1 MDWQPLA
8 QAALEARR
16 RSYSPYSH
24 FAVGAAL
31 LVGSGEIF
39 VGSNVENRSYGLT
52 LCAERVAATSAV
64 AAGHLDFVAIAIA
77 AEGHPPARPC
87 GMCLDTL
94 AEFAPDL
101 PVLLINTAGERE
113 ELRLNQLLPQPF
125 RFPVQ

>member
-113 ELRLNQLLPQPF
+113 ELRLNQLLTQPF

>member
-8 QAALEARR
+8 RAAFEARR
-16 RSYSPYSH
+16 CSYSPYSH

-31 LVGSGEIF
+31 LVGSGDVFI
-39 VGSNVENRSYGLT
+39 GSNVENRSYGLT
-52 LCAERVAATSAV
+52 LCAERVAVVSAV
-64 AAGHLDFVAIAIA
+64 VAGHLDFVAMAIA

-94 AEFAPDL
+94 AEFAPEL
-101 PVLLINTAGERE
+101 PLLLVNTAGEHE
-113 ELRLNQLLPQPF
+113 ELRVSDLLTQPF